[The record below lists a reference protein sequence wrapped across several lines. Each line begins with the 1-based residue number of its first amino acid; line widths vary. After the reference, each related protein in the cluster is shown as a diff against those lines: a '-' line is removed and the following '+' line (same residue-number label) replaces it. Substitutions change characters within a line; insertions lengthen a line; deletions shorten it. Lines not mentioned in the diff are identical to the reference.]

1 MGKKGDIYQ
10 YIVTRSIGVVLCI
23 GHMTVPKRISC
34 YILLTGQYK
43 GNVWQYTAIYGNI
56 RAIYGVCYILPVLNY
71 AGQVEYDEKGG

>member
-56 RAIYGVCYILPVLNY
+56 RQYKGNIRRLLYSASVKLCG
-71 AGQVEYDEKGG
+71 AGGIR